1 MVGIVGWVLAWS
13 RFEWMVP
20 LQRHT
25 FSVLWVGYI
34 LVVNGICFKRT
45 GSCLMLDRPL
55 KFSLLFPASTV
66 FWWFFEFLN
75 RFVQNWYYVGV
86 ETFTAAEYGMFAS
99 VSFSTVLPAV
109 VSTWWLLLSFRL
121 FNQGMCRT
129 RSFRLRRPKRTA
141 AVLLVLSWLGL
152 TLIAI
157 FPSVLFPLLWM
168 APLLMLIAWQAL
180 TEQWTVLSP
189 IADGDWRFVFP
200 PAAAA
205 LICGLLWEM
214 WNIHSLAK
222 WKYSIPY
229 VNCCRLFEMP
239 ILGYG
244 GYLPFGIECLAVGI
258 LIIGKDNPLLKKP
271 STLRTDKEVC
281 Q

>member
-1 MVGIVGWVLAWS
+1 MVGLAGWVLAWS
-13 RFEWMVP
+13 RFEWMAP

-109 VSTWWLLLSFRL
+109 VSTWWLLLSLRL

-129 RSFRLRRPKRTA
+129 RSFRLRRPRRTA
-141 AVLLVLSWLGL
+141 AAVLILSWLGL

-168 APLLMLIAWQAL
+168 APLLMLVAWQAL
-180 TEQWTVLSP
+180 TGQWTVLSP

-205 LICGLLWEM
+205 LICGLFWEM

-239 ILGYG
+239 LLGYG
-244 GYLPFGIECLAVGI
+244 GYLPFGIECLAVGV
-258 LIIGKDNPLLKKP
+258 LIIGKDNPLLEKP
-271 STLRTDKEVC
+271 STLRTDKEVR